1 MRSIRIL
8 IVVAVTSFV
17 ACVHA
22 RPSLDARTTWEPAAD
37 DAHLVPTMTA
47 APRGAP

>member
-8 IVVAVTSFV
+8 IVVAVTSVV

-22 RPSLDARTTWEPAAD
+22 RPSLDATWEPAAD
-37 DAHLVPTMTA
+37 DAHLVPTMRA